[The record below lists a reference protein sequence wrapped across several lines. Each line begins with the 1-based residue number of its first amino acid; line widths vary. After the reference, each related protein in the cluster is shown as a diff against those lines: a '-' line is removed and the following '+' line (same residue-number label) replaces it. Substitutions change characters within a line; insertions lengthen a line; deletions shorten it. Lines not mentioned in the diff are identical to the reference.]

1 MVFLLPLQ
9 GWGVVPAHAPELSG
23 QAGWPQPGSGDRGA
37 AAEPCAQSCRK
48 INNYN
53 PPFGRRKLF
62 RMIANTPK
70 VGKSQEGAC
79 LGIIWCI
86 PIM

>member
-1 MVFLLPLQ
+1 MPEHV
-9 GWGVVPAHAPELSG
+9 PELSG
-23 QAGWPQPGSGDRGA
+23 QAEWPQPSSGDHGA
-37 AAEPCAQSCRK
+37 AAEPCAGCCHK
-48 INNYN
+48 INNS
-53 PPFGRRKLF
+53 PPLLGRRKLF

-79 LGIIWCI
+79 LGIIWCM